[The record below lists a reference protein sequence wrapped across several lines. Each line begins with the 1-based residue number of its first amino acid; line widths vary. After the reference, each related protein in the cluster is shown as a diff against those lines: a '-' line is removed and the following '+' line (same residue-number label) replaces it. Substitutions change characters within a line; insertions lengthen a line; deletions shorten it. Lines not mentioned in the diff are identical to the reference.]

1 MLARGFQV
9 VSTWADKDV
18 RLPERSTAY
27 SAGYDIA
34 AAETLVIPAKG
45 TAVVPTGI
53 KAYMLP
59 DEVLQVYARSSL
71 SKKKGLMLANSVG
84 IIDGDYYNNADNE
97 GHIQLHVYNF
107 SEVPVTLSKGERFC
121 QGVFQKF
128 LVVDAEPPVTQVRK
142 GGHGSTG
149 Y

>member
-1 MLARGFQV
+1 MVARGFKV
-9 VSTWADKDV
+9 VSSWVDHDV
-18 RLPERSTAY
+18 RLPERSTAG

-34 AAETLVIPAKG
+34 AAQDTVIPAKG

-84 IIDGDYYNNADNE
+84 IIDADYYDNQENE

-107 SEVPVTLSKGERFC
+107 TEAPVTLAKGERFC

-128 LVVDAEPPVTQVRK
+128 LVVDAEPPVTTTRK

>member
-1 MLARGFQV
+1 MVARGFKV
-9 VSTWADKDV
+9 VSSWQDRDI
-18 RLPERSTAY
+18 RLPERSTAG

-34 AAETLVIPAKG
+34 AAETLTIPAKG

-84 IIDGDYYNNADNE
+84 IIDADYYDNAENE

-107 SEVPVTLSKGERFC
+107 SEAPVMLAKGERFC

-128 LVVDAEPPVTQVRK
+128 LVVDAEPPVTKVRS

>member
-1 MLARGFQV
+1 MRGFKI
-9 VSTWADKDV
+9 VSAYAEKNV
-18 RLPERSTAY
+18 KLPERSTAG

-34 AAETLVIPAKG
+34 AAEDTVIPPKG

-84 IIDGDYYNNADNE
+84 IIDADYYDNADNE

-107 SEVPVTLSKGERFC
+107 SEAPVTLAKGERFC

-128 LVVDAEPPVTQVRK
+128 LVVDAEAPVTNVRR